1 MSHIALH
8 CDLCGAAG
16 SAALHD
22 LECKGCGGPL
32 DVVYRESLS
41 GGAKRPEA
49 MERHPGIWKWSGR
62 LPLHESSD
70 IISLGEGS
78 TPCLRLERLG
88 ARIGLE
94 NLYTKVE
101 YASPTGSFKDRGTS
115 VMVSVVKELGF
126 SVVVDDSSGNAGAS
140 LAAYAAAGGLRAV
153 VFVPAMA
160 SPYKMAQIKFY
171 GAELRPI
178 SGTREVVTEAA
189 RAYVEEM
196 GACYA
201 SHNRSPYFIEGMKTF
216 AYEAAQQIPAPI
228 DHVVVPVGNG
238 SLFLGG
244 LKGFAELVE
253 DGKLAQVPRF
263 HCIQARACMPIVAAS
278 RGDDWDPDEAR
289 ETVAGGIA
297 VSVPPRGRQVV
308 EAVKRTGGGG
318 VAVEE
323 ESILE
328 WHRYLAQDEG
338 LFIEPTSAA
347 AFASLPVLI
356 REGHI
361 ASQDVTLVPLTGFG
375 LKDRVPGS

>member
-16 SAALHD
+16 NPASDA

-32 DVVYRESLS
+32 DVAYRESQS
-41 GGAKRPEA
+41 GRARSPEA
-49 MERHPGIWKWSGR
+49 VERLPGIWRWSGR
-62 LPLHESSD
+62 LPLHENSE

-88 ARIGLE
+88 ARLGLE
-94 NLYTKVE
+94 NLYIKVE

-140 LAAYAAAGGLRAV
+140 LAAYAAAGGLKSV
-153 VFVPAMA
+153 VFVPASA
-160 SPYKMAQIKFY
+160 SPHKMAQIKFY

-196 GACYA
+196 AACYA
-201 SHNRSPYFIEGMKTF
+201 SHNRSPYFIEGMKSF
-216 AYEAAQQIPAPI
+216 AYEAAQQLPGPI
-228 DHVVVPVGNG
+228 DHIVVPVGNG

-253 DGKLAQVPRF
+253 EGKFAQVPRF
-263 HCIQARACMPIVAAS
+263 HCIQASACMPVVAAW
-278 RGDDWDPDEAR
+278 RGDEWDPTEAR
-289 ETVAGGIA
+289 ETVGGGIA
-297 VSVPPRGRQVV
+297 VSDPPRGRQVV
-308 EAVKRTGGGG
+308 EAVKGTGGAG

-323 ESILE
+323 QSILD

-338 LFIEPTSAA
+338 LFVEPTSAA
-347 AFASLPVLI
+347 AFAGLPVLI

-361 ASQDVTLVPLTGFG
+361 ASQDITLVPLTGFG